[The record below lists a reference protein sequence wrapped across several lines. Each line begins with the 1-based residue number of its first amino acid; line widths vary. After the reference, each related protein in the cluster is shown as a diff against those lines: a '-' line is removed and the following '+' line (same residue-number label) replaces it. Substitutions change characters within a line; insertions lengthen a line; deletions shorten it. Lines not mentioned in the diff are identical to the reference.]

1 MFVLSKQE
9 KIVLL
14 LIISVASIFFAW
26 KLYLQE
32 KNSIT
37 IISASQE
44 NRETGSAVKEVIEE
58 EICIIH
64 ISGAVHQPG
73 VYQLSKGKRIID
85 AVKIA
90 GEATEKANLDAV
102 NLAAP
107 IYDGQKIIIPY
118 FLEGGEIEIGNEINR
133 NADLNL
139 SNPGY
144 PYSQNN
150 KLININISSA
160 RELESLDGIGPAL
173 AERIVEYRKTNGLFG
188 KIEDIRNVPGIG
200 EKRFDTIK
208 EMITVY

>member
-1 MFVLSKQE
+1 LDLFILSKQE

-14 LIISVASIFFAW
+14 LIISVVVIFFAW

-37 IISASQE
+37 IISAHQE
-44 NRETGSAVKEVIEE
+44 NREANPAIEKTVEE

-64 ISGAVHQPG
+64 IVGAVNQPG

-85 AVKIA
+85 AVKAA
-90 GEATEKANLDAV
+90 GEATEQAILDAV

-118 FLEGGEIEIGNEINR
+118 FIEGGERGNQIRESD
-133 NADLNL
+133 DLNL
-139 SNPGY
+139 NY
-144 PYSQNN
+144 PEYFYSQKSN
-150 KLININISSA
+150 LININISSA
-160 RELESLDGIGPAL
+160 RELESLDGIGQVL
-173 AERIVEYRKTNGLFG
+173 AERIVEYRKNNGFFDR
-188 KIEDIRNVPGIG
+188 IEDIKNVSGIG
-200 EKRFDTIK
+200 EKKFDAIK

>member
-1 MFVLSKQE
+1 LIIFSKQE

-14 LIISVASIFFAW
+14 LIVSVVIIFFFW

-32 KNSIT
+32 KEGIT

-44 NRETGSAVKEVIEE
+44 SSETNTGSKNIAEE

-64 ISGAVHQPG
+64 ISGAVNQPG

-85 AVKIA
+85 AVKMA

-107 IYDGQKIIIPY
+107 VYDGQKIIIPY
-118 FLEGGEIEIGNEINR
+118 LITAEGMDNELQMKGNSGI
-133 NADLNL
+133 D
-139 SNPGY
+139 
-144 PYSQNN
+144 YSTNFSF
-150 KLININISSA
+150 KDSSSININNCSA
-160 RELESLDGIGPAL
+160 RELESLEGIGPVL
-173 AERIVEYRKTNGLFG
+173 AERIVEYRRNNGPFG
-188 KIEDIRNVPGIG
+188 KIEDIRKVPGIG
-200 EKRFDTIK
+200 EKRFEAIK

>member
-1 MFVLSKQE
+1 ML
-9 KIVLL
+9 
-14 LIISVASIFFAW
+14 IFFTW

-44 NRETGSAVKEVIEE
+44 NRETGSAVKEVTEE

-90 GEATEKANLDAV
+90 GEATEKANFDAV

-118 FLEGGEIEIGNEINR
+118 FLENGEIGSEINR
-133 NADLNL
+133 SADLNL

-160 RELESLDGIGPAL
+160 RELELLDGIGPAL
-173 AERIVEYRKTNGLFG
+173 AERIVEYRKNNGPFG
-188 KIEDIRNVPGIG
+188 KIEDIRNVTGIG
-200 EKRFDTIK
+200 EKRFDAIK

>member
-1 MFVLSKQE
+1 MIIFSKQE

-14 LIISVASIFFAW
+14 LIVSVVIIFFFW

-32 KNSIT
+32 KEGIT

-44 NRETGSAVKEVIEE
+44 SSETNTGSKNIAEE

-64 ISGAVHQPG
+64 ISGAVNQPG

-85 AVKIA
+85 AVKMA

-107 IYDGQKIIIPY
+107 VYDGQKIIIPY
-118 FLEGGEIEIGNEINR
+118 LITAEGMDNELQMKGNSGI
-133 NADLNL
+133 D
-139 SNPGY
+139 
-144 PYSQNN
+144 YSTNFSF
-150 KLININISSA
+150 KDSSSININNCSA
-160 RELESLDGIGPAL
+160 RELESLEGIGPVL
-173 AERIVEYRKTNGLFG
+173 AERIVEYRRNNGPFG
-188 KIEDIRNVPGIG
+188 KIEDIRKVPGIG
-200 EKRFDTIK
+200 EKRFEAIK

>member
-1 MFVLSKQE
+1 LFVLSKQE

-14 LIISVASIFFAW
+14 LIMSIVIAFFAW

-37 IISASQE
+37 VMPANQE
-44 NRETGSAVKEVIEE
+44 NREISPIIEEAVEE

-64 ISGAVHQPG
+64 VAGAVRQPG
-73 VYQLSKGKRIID
+73 VYQLYKGKRIID
-85 AVKIA
+85 AVKAA

-118 FLEGGEIEIGNEINR
+118 FVEVEELSNEVNR
-133 NADLNL
+133 NDDLNL
-139 SNPGY
+139 NY
-144 PYSQNN
+144 QEYFYSQNN
-150 KLININISSA
+150 NLININTSSA
-160 RELESLDGIGPAL
+160 RELESLDGIGPVL
-173 AERIVEYRKTNGLFG
+173 AERIVGYRKNNGFFD
-188 KIEDIRNVPGIG
+188 KIEGIKNVPGIG
-200 EKRFDTIK
+200 EKKFDAIK